1 MIIDVTIGDYGDT
14 FCAHLPARIDVGKA
28 IANVANAEVELCLA
42 GVWMGREFNQQILVI
57 GIAADAFANEGELTD

>member
-1 MIIDVTIGDYGDT
+1 MIINVTNGGYSNT

-57 GIAADAFANEGELTD
+57 GVAADAFANEGELTD

>member
-1 MIIDVTIGDYGDT
+1 MIIDVTNNDYGDT
-14 FCAHLPARIDVGKA
+14 FCAHLPARIDIGKA

>member
-1 MIIDVTIGDYGDT
+1 MILVINMIIDVTNGDYGDT

-42 GVWMGREFNQQILVI
+42 GV
-57 GIAADAFANEGELTD
+57 

>member
-42 GVWMGREFNQQILVI
+42 GVWMGKGFNQQILVI
-57 GIAADAFANEGELTD
+57 RIAADAFANEGELTD